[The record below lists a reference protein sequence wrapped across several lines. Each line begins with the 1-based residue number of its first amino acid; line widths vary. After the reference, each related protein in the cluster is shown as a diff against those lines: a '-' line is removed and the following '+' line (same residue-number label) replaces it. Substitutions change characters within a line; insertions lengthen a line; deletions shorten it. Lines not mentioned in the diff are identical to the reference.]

1 MCYNNGLIAL
11 FVEADVYMVDLISA
25 ARKQT
30 KHSFAPD
37 WLDLIER
44 EAAAF
49 SKRSRAVRAAYIK
62 ENPAQAVKDNPL
74 SKRELS
80 VLQSISQGLT
90 REEIALE
97 QYISM
102 NTVKSTITS
111 IYTKLHA
118 SNKADAVSIAITK
131 GYIEGYTPEH

>member
-1 MCYNNGLIAL
+1 
-11 FVEADVYMVDLISA
+11 MVDLISA

-30 KHSFAPD
+30 KHFFAPE

-44 EAAAF
+44 EATAF
-49 SKRSRAVRAAYIK
+49 SKRSSAVRIAYIK
-62 ENPAQAVKDNPL
+62 QNPAQSIKDNPL
-74 SKRELS
+74 SKRELAI
-80 VLQSISQGLT
+80 LQAVAQGLT

-111 IYTKLHA
+111 IYNKLNA

-131 GYIEGYTPEH
+131 GYIEGHAPEY